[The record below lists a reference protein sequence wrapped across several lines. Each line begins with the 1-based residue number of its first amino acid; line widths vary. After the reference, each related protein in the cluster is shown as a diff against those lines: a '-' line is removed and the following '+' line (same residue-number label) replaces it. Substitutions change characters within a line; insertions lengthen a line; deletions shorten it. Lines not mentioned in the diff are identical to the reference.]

1 MVLLK
6 FLFIIGLLIT
16 AVSCSDDK
24 SNSPST
30 STSEPTPTET
40 SADAPA
46 APTPAAESDNDSPL
60 YDTTPP
66 PPANEKYLDT
76 YTSVLIQE
84 VRNQVANDPV
94 TRDNKILNV
103 EFANRILEINFTP
116 GPHPKLSFTTHSSDA
131 FKFELVNTNGNVQFF
146 NVYKPAKTAIEKKSR
161 SVLYTAEAKNV
172 RTQKNKTLTIIKIK
186 DVISNAVVHVFYIT
200 KSGTIKASH
209 LPGYSYTRDLTKNSK
224 IFLDNLI
231 ENNNVEGEFYG
242 VITEQKNTSSAS
254 KFSLTV
260 SDSFLLF
267 GNYRADTQD
276 RIPLSA
282 HYKSAWKLFFGGS
295 ASYMVIS
302 DPSYRIESERDP
314 VELNALNLDI
324 NVEAK
329 EKIKGKSNTL
339 PIKLFVQFK

>member
-16 AVSCSDDK
+16 AISCSDDK
-24 SNSPST
+24 SKNPVT
-30 STSEPTPTET
+30 STPGTTTTEASPDIPGTPTPT
-40 SADAPA
+40 
-46 APTPAAESDNDSPL
+46 AESDNGAPL

-84 VRNQVANDPV
+84 VRNQVATDPV

-116 GPHPKLSFTTHSSDA
+116 GPHPKFNFTTHSSDA

-146 NVYKPAKTAIEKKSR
+146 NAYKPAKTAIEKKSR
-161 SVLYTAEAKNV
+161 SVLYTAEVKNV
-172 RTQKNKTLTIIKIK
+172 RTQKNKTLSIIKIK

-209 LPGYSYTRDLTKNSK
+209 LPGYNYTRDLTDNSTV
-224 IFLDNLI
+224 FLDNLI
-231 ENNNVEGEFYG
+231 KNNNVESEFYA

-254 KFSLTV
+254 RFSLTV

-267 GNYRADTQD
+267 GHYRADTQD
-276 RIPLSA
+276 RIPLNTD
-282 HYKSAWKLFFGGS
+282 YKNAWELFFGGS

-339 PIKLFVQFK
+339 PIKLFIQFK